1 MFSMHFLQ
9 FFIRRKD
16 AESLYRSQDHF
27 LQFFNHFLDLHPR
40 VLEVLQL
47 EAPPL
52 DVREDRHQFLLVCDR
67 LQLPLFQM
75 HLQIFL
81 NFVL

>member
-1 MFSMHFLQ
+1 MHFLQ

-16 AESLYRSQDHF
+16 AESLYRPQDHF

-52 DVREDRHQFLLVCDR
+52 DVREDRHQLFLVCDR